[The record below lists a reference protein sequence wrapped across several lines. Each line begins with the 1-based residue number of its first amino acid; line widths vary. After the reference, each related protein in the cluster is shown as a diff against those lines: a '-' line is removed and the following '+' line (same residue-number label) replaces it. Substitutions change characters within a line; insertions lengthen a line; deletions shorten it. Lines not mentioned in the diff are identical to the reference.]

1 MSAKENEARE
11 NTKACANEKAKAE
24 AKVKA
29 KNQIVL
35 VVAIVLA
42 LLILAAILW
51 AVLLPGI
58 RARREKSRW
67 QAMLSD
73 PDQACRVV
81 LTDLKADNAFGTV
94 AGEVLLEDEAAAA
107 MLRQL
112 ANLFPKTHYTGE
124 ASGLSGT
131 WSLRLRVLAPD
142 GSYEL
147 YLTEDA
153 IQLTH
158 GATRFVF
165 AYSDESGK
173 SEGRAFYQSVE
184 SALAGNKTSDAKT

>member
-1 MSAKENEARE
+1 MRAKENEASE
-11 NTKACANEKAKAE
+11 NTKSCANEKAKAE

-153 IQLTH
+153 MQLTH
-158 GATRFVF
+158 GTTRFVF

-173 SEGRAFYQSVE
+173 NEGRAFYQSVE
-184 SALAGNKTSDAKT
+184 SALAGNKTSEAKA